1 MYRITEKQVK
11 CILDKMRNK
20 DIDITIDGS
29 IRINKRINKLEYCM
43 NSGIIK
49 LEDKDTKEYMIFNLN
64 EAYSTMTNKNKDII
78 QANIDSLNNDTI
90 VTIREYKKAE

>member
-11 CILDKMRNK
+11 CILDKMSNK
-20 DIDITIDGS
+20 DIEITIDGS
-29 IRINKRINKLEYCM
+29 IRINKKINNLEYYM
-43 NSGIIK
+43 DSGIIK
-49 LEDKDTKEYMIFNLN
+49 LKDKDTKEYIIFNLN

-90 VTIREYKKAE
+90 VIIREYKKAE